1 MNDIDSLITAFKN
14 IGNEISYKK
23 YVNLQIIKKKYITF
37 FWLVW
42 QGGEIM
48 PNEIADA
55 RREEII
61 DACEEL
67 YKKLDF
73 KDINIKLIGEQT
85 SFGRTS
91 IYNYF
96 QTKEEI
102 FLALV
107 EREYLEWNDDLAIIY
122 EQNYVLTKRE
132 FIGKI
137 TDSLLKRKTLLKL
150 ISMNMFEMEA
160 NSSVESIIN
169 FKRAFKQTIALLEI
183 CFCKFLKINESR
195 AEEIT
200 FTFLPFL
207 TGVYFYTSITP
218 KQIQA
223 IKETNLQYRFYTEK
237 ELIKMGLERILGG
250 IKCK

>member
-1 MNDIDSLITAFKN
+1 MEKRLMD
-14 IGNEISYKK
+14 E
-23 YVNLQIIKKKYITF
+23 
-37 FWLVW
+37 
-42 QGGEIM
+42 
-48 PNEIADA
+48 

-61 DACEEL
+61 NACEQL

-73 KDINIKLIGEQT
+73 KNINIKLIGEHT

-96 QTKEEI
+96 ETKEEI

-107 EREYLEWNDDLAIIY
+107 EREYLKWNEDLSKIL
-122 EQNYVLTKRE
+122 EQNEILSKQE
-132 FIGKI
+132 FVDKI

-160 NSSVESIIN
+160 NSSVESITN
-169 FKRAFKQTIALLEI
+169 FKRAFKETVALLEKSI
-183 CFCKFLKINESR
+183 CKFFNIKELE

-207 TGVYFYTSITP
+207 VGVHPYTSVTD
-218 KQIQA
+218 KMKKA
-223 IKETNLQYRFYTEK
+223 IEKAAFKYSYYTEK
-237 ELIKMGLERILGG
+237 ELIKMGLENILGG
-250 IKCK
+250 IK